1 MSLVAESLE
10 CPNCGATIS
19 IQQRECDYC
28 HSPVVVRRIQDIGN
42 KSPQEVSRYVTFYQN
57 FIKTQR
63 GESSEILTALGV
75 CLLQKGSYVEAVKHL
90 EKAISLLPENGES
103 HYYLALAMLQKKR
116 PYLHTLNKIKKI
128 VQYVES
134 ALTYETSGKY
144 YYLLYLIQVD
154 FYDKKHLR
162 NGKNAAELL
171 ADATANE
178 LDDEDTI
185 ECKEYCNLP

>member
-1 MSLVAESLE
+1 M
-10 CPNCGATIS
+10 
-19 IQQRECDYC
+19 
-28 HSPVVVRRIQDIGN
+28 
-42 KSPQEVSRYVTFYQN
+42 
-57 FIKTQR
+57 
-63 GESSEILTALGV
+63 
-75 CLLQKGSYVEAVKHL
+75 EAVKHL